1 MAASAGEV
9 LSEREE
15 KRLSK
20 LRERLFESNW
30 DSAEFRASLRD
41 LVSLR
46 SIRVQSVVQC
56 SANGACTCNNGTR
69 AYARELG
76 SCWTAQ
82 LVRQRRGMRGP
93 RG

>member
-46 SIRVQSVVQC
+46 SIRVQSVVH
-56 SANGACTCNNGTR
+56 GAVLMVHVIVVR